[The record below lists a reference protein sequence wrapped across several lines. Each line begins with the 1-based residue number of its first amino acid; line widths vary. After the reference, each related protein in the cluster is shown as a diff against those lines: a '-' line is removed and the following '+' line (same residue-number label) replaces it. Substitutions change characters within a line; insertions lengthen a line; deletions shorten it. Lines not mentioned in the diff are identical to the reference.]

1 MLPLRVVF
9 FALLFPGTVLILIPW
24 LLLRGQPGPVPSPT
38 EPPRLLGLV
47 FMIAGAGAL
56 LSCIRDFAVSGRG
69 TLAPI
74 DPPRHLVCVGLYRHV
89 RNPMY
94 VGALLVLVGEALFFE
109 SETLGFYAAIMALVY
124 HLFVVLYEEPR
135 LRYLFSEEYEN
146 YRRAVPRWIPRLHPY
161 DPTKRRR

>member
-1 MLPLRVVF
+1 
-9 FALLFPGTVLILIPW
+9 
-24 LLLRGQPGPVPSPT
+24 
-38 EPPRLLGLV
+38 
-47 FMIAGAGAL
+47 
-56 LSCIRDFAVSGRG
+56 VSGRG

-74 DPPRHLVCVGLYRHV
+74 DPPRHLVRVGLYRHV

-109 SETLGFYAAIMALVY
+109 SERLGFYAAIMALVY

-135 LRYLFSEEYEN
+135 LRDLFSEEYEN
-146 YRRAVPRWIPRLHPY
+146 YRRAVPRWIPRLAPY